1 MAFADGTADFR
12 SDTVTRPSRAMMEA
26 MAVADV
32 GDDVYGEDPTVN
44 RLEAT
49 AAELMGKEAAVFTP
63 SGSMAN
69 QLALNVQ
76 TTPGDEVLCVA
87 GAHVRNYE
95 NGAASAVSGL
105 SFRTVDDPGG
115 VITPEDVAQAAAG
128 PGYHMPR
135 VTLLVWEN
143 PLTISGGTVIPLE
156 TQQAATMAAW
166 DAKMRV
172 HLDGARI
179 FNAALALEV
188 PAADVAATADTVMFC
203 FSKGLGAPIGSVLC
217 GPADTIEEARFVRK
231 RLGGGMRQV
240 GVLAA
245 AAEVALRERARL
257 ADDHALAKRL
267 ATGLHDRFPE
277 AVDLEQV
284 QTNMV
289 LFDTAATPW
298 SDVELIEA
306 FSRQGI
312 LVGDITPGTLR
323 FATHRDVDGDDV
335 DKVFAIID
343 AL

>member
-12 SDTVTRPSRAMMEA
+12 SDTVTRPSPAMLEA
-26 MAVADV
+26 MVTADV

-44 RLEAT
+44 RLEQT
-49 AAELMGKEAAVFTP
+49 AAALMGKEAAVFTP
-63 SGSMAN
+63 TGSMAN
-69 QLALNVQ
+69 QLALNAQ
-76 TTPGDEVLCVA
+76 TRPGDEILCVA

-105 SFRTVDDPGG
+105 SFRTVDNPRGIVSLD
-115 VITPEDVAQAAAG
+115 DVARAAAA

-143 PLTISGGTVIPLE
+143 PLTISGGTVVPLE
-156 TQQAATMAAW
+156 AQLAASAAAW
-166 DAKMRV
+166 EAGMRV

-179 FNAALALEV
+179 FNAALALGVEANEL
-188 PAADVAATADTVMFC
+188 AASADTVMFC
-203 FSKGLGAPIGSVLC
+203 FSKGLGAPIGSIVC
-217 GPADTIEEARFVRK
+217 GPADTMEEARFVRK

-245 AAEVALRERARL
+245 AAQVALEGRGRL
-257 ADDHALAKRL
+257 ADDHALARSLAERL
-267 ATGLHDRFPE
+267 HERFPE

-289 LFDTAATPW
+289 LFDTGPTPW
-298 SDVELIEA
+298 TDVELIET
-306 FSRQGI
+306 FGRHGI
-312 LVGDITPGTLR
+312 LVGDITPGVLR
-323 FATHRDVDGDDV
+323 FATHKDVDGDDV
-335 DKVFAIID
+335 DRILGVLD